1 MSNIIGTRR
10 HLIHCAAVALALSA
24 AFVVVTA
31 PKPEMAAA
39 TTAEDTAQIQA
50 QAQADVCSQAC
61 CLQTCCVQ
69 TWPYYEH
76 SCLRD
81 DRRQE
86 GDARAVRVIAVGE
99 HAPLHLSRR

>member
-10 HLIHCAAVALALSA
+10 HLIHCAAVALALA
-24 AFVVVTA
+24 AAYVVVSA
-31 PKPEMAAA
+31 PKPEVAAA
-39 TTAEDTAQIQA
+39 TTAEDTTQTQI
-50 QAQADVCSQAC
+50 QAQADVCSHAC
-61 CLQTCCVQ
+61 CLQ

-86 GDARAVRVIAVGE
+86 GDARAVRVIAVGGQ
-99 HAPLHLSRR
+99 APLHLSRR